1 VLNGLAGTVNNSATD
16 IDYLLTNA
24 IVRNGSKV
32 MTNHLQMGFNSVR
45 NMAPPTYD
53 FDAANAQWVNG
64 QIAGALNTFAPLH
77 NNLSGLQGGQTGQL
91 YHVTAAEQAFLTNV
105 VNSGLP
111 IASTTGSGLLE
122 IADTTEVGA
131 TTSNA
136 HALTPNNLASV
147 LTATGSP
154 TEMQKAIA
162 AGTRV
167 PLIHVRAATSTT
179 HPAINTNFNSWDF
192 VEMDADG
199 LCGFST
205 SGAKTAFG
213 NIILPWSGYYEVKL
227 WVLYDI
233 NSSGGSISSVWC
245 VRNNTTS
252 ANYLAF
258 AEGVIQNNQAGN
270 ASGSIVI
277 GVSTANT
284 SISVRPTSVGGTMP
298 SLRPGTFMII
308 TWIRPA

>member
-1 VLNGLAGTVNNSATD
+1 
-16 IDYLLTNA
+16 
-24 IVRNGSKV
+24 
-32 MTNHLQMGFNSVR
+32 
-45 NMAPPTYD
+45 
-53 FDAANAQWVNG
+53 
-64 QIAGALNTFAPLH
+64 
-77 NNLSGLQGGQTGQL
+77 
-91 YHVTAAEQAFLTNV
+91 
-105 VNSGLP
+105 
-111 IASTTGSGLLE
+111 
-122 IADTTEVGA
+122 
-131 TTSNA
+131 
-136 HALTPNNLASV
+136 
-147 LTATGSP
+147 
-154 TEMQKAIA
+154 MQKAIA